1 MGKKKIIGLIGLFV
15 IVLGIG
21 IASGIT
27 IASHNQPAVKKQSNN
42 KHSSETG
49 KKHHKKSES
58 KSSSNNSAK
67 TANEKFDDLPQNT
80 QIALLVNHHA
90 IINNMTPHTN
100 THYSL
105 YAGAP
110 NKMVIHNDGE
120 GGGAVVD
127 PDHTM
132 LINDNH
138 DGSFTYATPKTSATS
153 LMMAD
158 ASNSWWENYATTQKA
173 ALLKEYSSSKDTVDE
188 IASEVD
194 LSMSS
199 ESFRYYVSVNQTTKP
214 ATTDDGTDDIDS
226 DDYDSDDGTD
236 YDDTDDEE
244 QSDDDYYV
252 RKAREPNADWYL
264 VDGTHMHNDDQGN
277 SYNVDTGE
285 LIGKGD

>member
-1 MGKKKIIGLIGLFV
+1 MLGLGVSSGAII
-15 IVLGIG
+15 
-21 IASGIT
+21 AN
-27 IASHNQPAVKKQSNN
+27 HHRPAVEEQSNN
-42 KHSSETG
+42 KQSSETG
-49 KKHHKKSES
+49 KKHHKKAES
-58 KSSSNNSAK
+58 KSASSSSAK
-67 TANEKFDDLPQNT
+67 TASEKFDDLPQKT

-105 YAGAP
+105 YAGVP
-110 NKMVIHNDGE
+110 DKMLIHNDGE
-120 GGGAVVD
+120 GGGAAVD

-132 LINDNH
+132 LVNDNH
-138 DGSFTYATPKTSATS
+138 DGSFTYATPKTSETS

-173 ALLKEYSSSKDTVDE
+173 TLLKEYSSSKDTVDE

-214 ATTDDGTDDIDS
+214 ATADDGTNNDIDS
-226 DDYDSDDGTD
+226 DDYDSDDDTD
-236 YDDTDDEE
+236 YDDDADYDDSDDEE

-252 RKAREPNADWYL
+252 RKAREPNADYYL
-264 VDGTHMHNDDQGN
+264 PDGTHMHNDDQGN
-277 SYNVDTGE
+277 SYNVDTGD
-285 LIGKGD
+285 LIGKGGSAGN